1 VESLTEKVLQ
11 YQRTRLGL
19 ADLMN
24 DLAHKVYLYPRRRMG
39 WDEDACGE
47 FYLFCYS
54 RLVRLLD
61 RFRDQGKPFESY
73 LCSVLGWQ
81 LRNFAR
87 DRKRGEKSWNVAL
100 RLEPGR
106 TVTDDNDSPGDGAP
120 GGAALA
126 LFALD
131 PGIGRL
137 IRTPTDRRN
146 FLFFV
151 LKSSRHIG
159 PERCPALAELA
170 GVSADRL
177 EGLLAELR
185 QGRAHREARLEAFG
199 RRRNAA
205 FCQVR
210 LLETELAAETDGEKR
225 DALSARLRKARTR
238 MRGAMEKMARVGLAP
253 TNREIG
259 RILGVPKGTVDSG
272 LYWLK
277 KKLAP
282 VYDPDSFRSA

>member
-11 YQRTRLGL
+11 YQRTRSGL
-19 ADLMN
+19 SDLMN
-24 DLAHKVYLYPRRRMG
+24 DVARKVYLYPRRRLG
-39 WDEDACGE
+39 WDDDACGE

-87 DRKRGEKSWNVAL
+87 DRKKGERCWNVSL
-100 RLEPGR
+100 RLEPGK
-106 TVTDDNDSPGDGAP
+106 TVTHDEEPRLD
-120 GGAALA
+120 GGASPLLA
-126 LFALD
+126 LD
-131 PGIGRL
+131 SRIGRH
-137 IRTPTDRRN
+137 IQTPTDRRN
-146 FLFFV
+146 FLFFI

-159 PERCPALAELA
+159 PEKCPALADLA
-170 GVSADRL
+170 GVPVDRL
-177 EGLLAELR
+177 ERLLADLR
-185 QGRAHREARLEAFG
+185 QGRAHREARLDSFR

-210 LLETELAAETDGEKR
+210 LLETELATETDGGKR
-225 DALSARLRKARTR
+225 EALSARLRKARTR
-238 MRGAMEKMARVGLAP
+238 MHCAMDRMARVGLAP
-253 TNREIG
+253 TNKEIAC
-259 RILGVPKGTVDSG
+259 ILDVPKGTVDSG

-282 VYDPDSFRSA
+282 VYDPDNFRSA

>member
-1 VESLTEKVLQ
+1 VESLTEKVLH
-11 YQRTRLGL
+11 YQRTRSGL

-24 DLAHKVYLYPRRRMG
+24 DLAQRVYVYPRRRMG

-87 DRKRGEKSWNVAL
+87 DRKRGERSWNLGL
-100 RLEPGR
+100 RIEPGR
-106 TVTDDNDSPGDGAP
+106 TVTASEDSPQGNNLVPAFP
-120 GGAALA
+120 AAELH
-126 LFALD
+126 
-131 PGIGRL
+131 GIGRL

-146 FLFFV
+146 FLFFI
-151 LKSSRHIG
+151 LKSTRNVS
-159 PERCPALAELA
+159 PEKYPALAGVA
-170 GVSADRL
+170 GIPADRL
-177 EGLLAELR
+177 GNLLADLR
-185 QGRAHREARLEAFG
+185 QGRANREARLEVFR

-205 FCQVR
+205 FCQAR
-210 LLETELAAETDGEKR
+210 LLETELLTETDSQRREELTG
-225 DALSARLRKARTR
+225 RLQKARKR
-238 MRGAMEKMARVGLAP
+238 MRGAMDRMARVGLAP
-253 TNREIG
+253 TNREIA
-259 RILGVPKGTVDSG
+259 RVLGVPKGTVDSG

>member
-1 VESLTEKVLQ
+1 VETLTEKVLH
-11 YQRTRLGL
+11 YQKTRLGL
-19 ADLMN
+19 SDLMN
-24 DLAHKVYLYPRRRMG
+24 DLAQKVYFYPRRRMG

-87 DRKRGEKSWNVAL
+87 DRKRGERSWNVAL
-100 RLEPGR
+100 RIEPER
-106 TVTDDNDSPGDGAP
+106 TVTAAVDFPQGNDLGS
-120 GGAALA
+120 LA
-126 LFALD
+126 LS
-131 PGIGRL
+131 GECRRL
-137 IRTPTDRRN
+137 IQTPADRRN

-151 LKSSRHIG
+151 LKSTRNIS
-159 PERCPALAELA
+159 PEKCPALAEMA
-170 GVSADRL
+170 GVPAHRL
-177 EGLLAELR
+177 ESLLAELR
-185 QGRAHREARLEAFG
+185 LGRAHRETRLDVLR

-205 FCQVR
+205 FCQIR
-210 LLETELAAETDGEKR
+210 LLETELPAETDVGRRQE
-225 DALSARLRKARTR
+225 LIARLQKAHKR
-238 MRGAMEKMARVGLAP
+238 MRGAMDRMARVGLAP
-253 TNREIG
+253 TNREIACA
-259 RILGVPKGTVDSG
+259 LGVPKGTVDSG

-277 KKLAP
+277 KKLSL

>member
-1 VESLTEKVLQ
+1 
-11 YQRTRLGL
+11 
-19 ADLMN
+19 MN
-24 DLAHKVYLYPRRRMG
+24 DLARKVYLYPRRRMG

-87 DRKRGEKSWNVAL
+87 DRKRGERSWNVAL
-100 RLEPGR
+100 RLEPAKAP
-106 TVTDDNDSPGDGAP
+106 VVDEASAPDDEAS
-120 GGAALA
+120 ALM
-126 LFALD
+126 ALD
-131 PGIGRL
+131 SGIGRY
-137 IRTPTDRRN
+137 IQTPTDRRN

-151 LKSSRHIG
+151 LKSSRHIS
-159 PERCPALAELA
+159 PQQCAALAGLA
-170 GVSADRL
+170 GVSVDRL
-177 EGLLAELR
+177 EGLLEELR
-185 QGRAHREARLEAFG
+185 QGRAHRETRLDSFR

-210 LLETELAAETDGEKR
+210 LLETELATEIDEAKR
-225 DALSARLRKARTR
+225 QALSARLRKARTR
-238 MRGAMEKMARVGLAP
+238 MRGAMERMARVGLAP
-253 TNREIG
+253 TNKEIA
-259 RILGVPKGTVDSG
+259 RILDVPKGTVDSG